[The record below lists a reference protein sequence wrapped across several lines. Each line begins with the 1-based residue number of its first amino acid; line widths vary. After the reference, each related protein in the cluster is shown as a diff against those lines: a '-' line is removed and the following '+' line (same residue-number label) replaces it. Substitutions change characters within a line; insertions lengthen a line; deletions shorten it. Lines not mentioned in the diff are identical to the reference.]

1 MPPDLQPEALAALT
15 RWVLWSG
22 FGLAM
27 ALGALAR
34 WSHFCTMGA
43 VADVFHMGD
52 WTRARMWILSVGTAA
67 IGFGLLAGIGQIDP
81 ARALYTS
88 PRLLWLSTAVG
99 GLMFGVG
106 MVLAS
111 GCGNKTLVRIGGGNL
126 KSLVVFLVM
135 AFAAL
140 ATLRGITAVLR
151 NATVDQ
157 AVWMLPVGQDLPAL
171 FTRDGGAARR
181 TLALVLGLGVGGSLW
196 VWVLSRR
203 EARQALVI
211 GAGAGVG
218 LLVVAMWWVTG
229 SLGFVAEHPE
239 TLEAAYLGTA
249 NGTAMEA
256 FSFVSPMAAT
266 VDWLILF
273 SDRNKLVTLGVL
285 TPLGVVLG
293 SALVAWRMGEFR
305 WEGFSGAEDTANH
318 LVGALLMGVGG
329 VTALG
334 CTVGQGLS
342 GLSTLS
348 LGSAIATAGFVAGA
362 WAALHYQ
369 SWRIERQG

>member
-52 WTRARMWILSVGTAA
+52 WTRARMWILAVGTAA
-67 IGFGLLAGIGQIDP
+67 IGFGLLAGTGQIDP

-140 ATLRGITAVLR
+140 ASLRGITAVLR

-203 EARQALVI
+203 EARQAAVI

-369 SWRIERQG
+369 TWRIERQG